1 MVPFFVTV
9 AEVKL
14 LPVPVTS
21 TSAETIWREP
31 STPLG
36 ASQVNTTN
44 TYGS

>member
-9 AEVKL
+9 AAVKL

-31 STPLG
+31 STPLRIKN
-36 ASQVNTTN
+36 Q
-44 TYGS
+44 YRERFR